1 MLVIGITSRALF
13 DLDKGHEIFKKEG
26 LGTYRDYQ
34 ISHENIP
41 LDPGQAF
48 PLVNKLLEL
57 NKKIDGD
64 RSVEVILLSSN
75 SADTGLRIFNSIE
88 HHNLDIKKIAALFD
102 LKYYKAQS
110 ATELKLSINSANND
124 NCVSLIDAIIDI
136 DDNIKEN
143 KDFLLKIDK
152 ELD

>member
-1 MLVIGITSRALF
+1 MLPVS
-13 DLDKGHEIFKKEG
+13 
-26 LGTYRDYQ
+26 
-34 ISHENIP
+34 
-41 LDPGQAF
+41 
-48 PLVNKLLEL
+48 NKN
-57 NKKIDGD
+57 NKYFTDFW
-64 RSVEVILLSSN
+64 
-75 SADTGLRIFNSIE
+75 TTP
-88 HHNLDIKKIAALFD
+88 HNLDIKKIAALFD